1 MKKGIEHIMKKAVVL
16 YIIPFILYIALLGV
30 MPLMEP
36 DEARYSLIP
45 SAMNQTGNYVTPHI
59 KNTIYLEKPPLAYWM
74 TALSFRMLGEND
86 FSARLFTGLCAWGCI
101 LLTFFIGRH
110 FRDEKAGLYAAAV
123 FTISVLPFI
132 LGRLNILDVP
142 LTFFLCL
149 SIWLGYLSLTSE
161 KKPYLYYFFYFTCA
175 LAFLT
180 KGIIGVVFPFAVL
193 VIWLVWAGR
202 WRQILQLISPVGIL
216 IFLAV
221 ACPWLYLAQKENA
234 DFLWF
239 FFVREHFLRFT
250 TQMHGK
256 TEPFYYFLPIII
268 AGTIP
273 WSVYLIRAWRRK
285 AIPEWL
291 YRKDENKLLVVW
303 FLFIFIFYS
312 VSSSK
317 LITYIIPVFMPVAL
331 FAGGLFRNYEEEL
344 PEPSGNKKIFYRLM
358 VFTQS
363 LIIMI
368 ALFGV
373 PVLKRYADPDRG
385 LVIMTSGYWWLYM
398 IPALSAVVLMI
409 FLPDWIARKY
419 RRGWFLTVYLLCCL
433 LLASIIF
440 LLNDFLSPYRSTQ
453 VIRDEIARHVPPGQ
467 LFYQYR
473 VNYYGIDFYNKI
485 RTPIIEDFGELSD
498 GIAKMPSE
506 ERKKYFLS
514 VHDFYEKIEQ
524 EKEIYCL
531 AQRPNL
537 LKELQAKPWKVDILW
552 ENGEFYILRI
562 RN

>member
-1 MKKGIEHIMKKAVVL
+1 MKKAVVL
-16 YIIPFILYIALLGV
+16 YVIPFILYIVLLGV
-30 MPLMEP
+30 MPQMEP
-36 DEARYSLIP
+36 DETRYSLIP
-45 SAMNQTGNYVTPHI
+45 SAMNETGNYVTPHI
-59 KNTIYLEKPPLAYWM
+59 KNTIYLEKPPLAYWV
-74 TALSFRMLGEND
+74 TSFSFRILGEND
-86 FSARLFTGLCAWGCI
+86 FSARLFSGLCAWGCI

-110 FRDEKAGLYAAAV
+110 FRDEKTGLYAAAV
-123 FTISVLPFI
+123 LTISMLPFI
-132 LGRLNILDVP
+132 LGRLNILDMP

-161 KKPYLYYFFYFTCA
+161 KKKYLYYLFYFTCA

-193 VIWLVWAGR
+193 VIWLIWAGR

-221 ACPWLYLAQKENA
+221 VCPWLYLAQKENA

-273 WSVYLIRAWRRK
+273 WSVYLIRAWRHK
-285 AIPEWL
+285 AIPDWL
-291 YRKDENKLLVVW
+291 YRKDENKFLVVW

-317 LITYIIPVFMPVAL
+317 LITYITPVFMPVAL

-363 LIIMI
+363 LIIII

-398 IPALSAVVLMI
+398 IPALLAAVLMI

-419 RRGWFLTVYLLCCL
+419 RRGWFLTIYLLCCL
-433 LLASIIF
+433 LLTSMIF
-440 LLNDFLSPYRSTQ
+440 LLNDFLSPYRSTL
-453 VIRDEIARHVPPGQ
+453 VIRDEIARRVPPGQ
-467 LFYQYR
+467 LLYQYR

-498 GIAKMPSE
+498 GIAKMPAE

-514 VHDFYEKIEQ
+514 VNDFYEKIKQ